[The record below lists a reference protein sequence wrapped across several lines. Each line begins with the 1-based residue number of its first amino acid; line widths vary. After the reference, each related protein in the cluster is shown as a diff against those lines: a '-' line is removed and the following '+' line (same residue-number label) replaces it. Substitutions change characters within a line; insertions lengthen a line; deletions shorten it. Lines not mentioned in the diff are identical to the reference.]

1 VQLLEQSILQTA
13 QLADVKEW
21 QARLSVQLHAGEV
34 EELLAER
41 KQVQLENGIR
51 A

>member
-1 VQLLEQSILQTA
+1 MLSALQLMTQ
-13 QLADVKEW
+13 QLANVKEW
-21 QARLSVQLHAGEV
+21 QARLSVQPQAGEV

-41 KQVQLENGIR
+41 KHVQLENGIR